1 MRKRSSGSCAS
12 GKSSDSNKRDL
23 SNVAFH
29 LLAKEVNSRI
39 DALVVRRDGGVQ
51 ITHSHV
57 HQSTEQPVEQR
68 ARQASAPLGSVN
80 GDLPYQ
86 HGIGLRGSPISD
98 HKPNYFFV
106 NARHD
111 RRVSEIDTPQQVR
124 V

>member
-1 MRKRSSGSCAS
+1 
-12 GKSSDSNKRDL
+12 
-23 SNVAFH
+23 
-29 LLAKEVNSRI
+29 EVIGLEQTRPLQRGVPPLGEGGEQPNRR
-39 DALVVRRDGGVQ
+39 LVVRRDGGVQ